1 MRITALVIWSVLVF
15 ATGAALFQIAF
26 EVDRL
31 EEDLTTLN
39 REIVKEQESLHV
51 LRAEWAFLTR
61 PSRIRAL
68 SEELLP
74 ELGPPAI
81 DQIVSVSETP
91 EKPSVLNTEEPA
103 PEVAPDTRTPGF
115 DAPTIRQAIT
125 ASQKGDKP

>member
-1 MRITALVIWSVLVF
+1 MRITALVIWSALVF

-31 EEDLTTLN
+31 EEDLTALN
-39 REIVKEQESLHV
+39 REIVKEQEALHV
-51 LRAEWAFLTR
+51 LRAEWAYLTR

-74 ELGPPAI
+74 ELRPPAI
-81 DQIVSVSETP
+81 DQIVTVSETP
-91 EKPSVLNTEEPA
+91 EKPAPPA
-103 PEVAPDTRTPGF
+103 AETPDQALEPDTPKRGF
-115 DAPTIRQAIT
+115 DALTIRQAIT